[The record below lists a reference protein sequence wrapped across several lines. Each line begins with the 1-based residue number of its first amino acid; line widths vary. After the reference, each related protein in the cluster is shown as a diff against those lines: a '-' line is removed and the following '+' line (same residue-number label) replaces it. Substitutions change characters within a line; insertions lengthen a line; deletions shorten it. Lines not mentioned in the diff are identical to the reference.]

1 MGELVLISLLFLIGL
16 YIISKTEIFIRYL
29 YFVTGKFEESLR
41 LKQLRMISYLRNMFE
56 VTACYSLSLLC
67 ILPVCYNEI
76 PFGLRLIP
84 LVAGF
89 VTFKISANHFENAYS
104 EAIADF
110 KIKI

>member
-56 VTACYSLSLLC
+56 VTVCYSLSLLC

-76 PFGLRLIP
+76 PFWLRLIP

-89 VTFKISANHFENAYS
+89 VTFKISVDYFENAYS

-110 KIKI
+110 KIKL

>member
-1 MGELVLISLLFLIGL
+1 MTEFVLMSLLFLMGL

-41 LKQLRMISYLRNMFE
+41 LKQLRMINYLRNMFE
-56 VTACYSLSLLC
+56 VTICYSLSPLC

-76 PFGLRLIP
+76 PFWLRLIP
-84 LVAGF
+84 LAAGL
-89 VTFKISANHFENAYS
+89 VTFKISADYFENAYS

-110 KIKI
+110 KIKL

>member
-1 MGELVLISLLFLIGL
+1 MAEFVVMGLLFLMGL

-56 VTACYSLSLLC
+56 VTVCYSLSLLC

-89 VTFKISANHFENAYS
+89 VAFKISADYFENAYS
-104 EAIADF
+104 ELVADV
-110 KIKI
+110 KIKL

>member
-1 MGELVLISLLFLIGL
+1 MTEFVLMSLLFLMGL

-56 VTACYSLSLLC
+56 VTICYSLSLLC
-67 ILPVCYNEI
+67 ILPVCYDEI
-76 PFGLRLIP
+76 PFWLRL
-84 LVAGF
+84 LALAVGF
-89 VTFKISANHFENAYS
+89 VTFKIPVDYFENAYS

>member
-1 MGELVLISLLFLIGL
+1 MRDVVLMSLLFLMGL

-56 VTACYSLSLLC
+56 VTICYSLSLLC
-67 ILPVCYNEI
+67 ILPVCYDEI
-76 PFGLRLIP
+76 PFWLRLIP

-89 VTFKISANHFENAYS
+89 VTFKISVDYFKNAYS

>member
-1 MGELVLISLLFLIGL
+1 MTEFVVMGLLFLMGL
-16 YIISKTEIFIRYL
+16 YIIIKTEIFMRYL

-41 LKQLRMISYLRNMFE
+41 LKQLRMISYLRNMLE

-76 PFGLRLIP
+76 PFRLRLIP

-89 VTFKISANHFENAYS
+89 VTFKISADYFENAYS